1 MKSIF
6 NEADK
11 NEILQRI
18 EKLTPETKALWGKMN
33 VAQMLAHSAVTAE
46 WPMGGVSVKNSS
58 LQFIGRFFKKPF
70 IYTDRQMGKNTPTA
84 PELVTVVDQKEFTKE
99 KAAFINAINKLYTG
113 GEKIITL
120 EKHAFFGK
128 MTPAE
133 WGIINYKH
141 ADHHLRQ
148 FGV

>member
-1 MKSIF
+1 MKTIF

-11 NEILQRI
+11 NEIISRI
-18 EKLTPETKALWGKMN
+18 EKLTPETQHLWGKMN
-33 VAQMLAHSAVTAE
+33 VAQMLAHCAVGAQ
-46 WPMGGVSVKNSS
+46 WPTGDVVIKSS
-58 LQFIGRFFKKPF
+58 PIAFIGRFFKKSLIHSDKQF
-70 IYTDRQMGKNTPTA
+70 GKNSPTA
-84 PELVTVVDQKEFTKE
+84 PELTMVDQKDFAKE
-99 KAAFINAINKLYTG
+99 KAAFIAAVNTLYAG
-113 GEKIITL
+113 GEKGIKT

-133 WGIINYKH
+133 WGILNYKH

>member
-1 MKSIF
+1 MKTIF

-18 EKLTPETKALWGKMN
+18 EKLTPESKALWGKMN
-33 VAQMLAHSAVTAE
+33 VTQMLAHCAKGTEMAIGEIRPKSS
-46 WPMGGVSVKNSS
+46 PMQFLGRLLKKKIIYSNDHFRKNS
-58 LQFIGRFFKKPF
+58 
-70 IYTDRQMGKNTPTA
+70 PTA
-84 PELVTVVDQKEFTKE
+84 QELIVVNPQEFSKE
-99 KAAFINAINKLYTG
+99 KVNFIAAIKRLTSD
-113 GEKIITL
+113 ITKA
-120 EKHAFFGK
+120 EKHPFFGK
-128 MTPAE
+128 MTTEE

>member
-6 NEADK
+6 NEVDK

-33 VAQMLAHSAVTAE
+33 VAQMLAHCVAAAQLPTGEIPTKKS
-46 WPMGGVSVKNSS
+46 PI
-58 LQFIGRFFKKPF
+58 QFLGRFFKKSFITEGKPF
-70 IYTDRQMGKNTPTA
+70 NKNSPTA
-84 PELVTVVDQKEFTKE
+84 PELRMVVEKDFNKE
-99 KAAFINAINKLYTG
+99 KANLIAAINKLHAEG
-113 GEKIITL
+113 GKAVTSDR
-120 EKHAFFGK
+120 HPFFGK
-128 MTPAE
+128 MTKEE

-141 ADHHLRQ
+141 PDHHLSQ